1 MSELTDI
8 DKGVKL
14 FADGVNGF
22 DYQEQLKHFSKAF
35 RSQHRTLQQSMWRV
49 IFKFIKEYAETGN
62 FDLRNEQAVV
72 TCGSILSAMEKE
84 MGFEWNI
91 TANLP
96 TV

>member
-1 MSELTDI
+1 MADPVIIEEV
-8 DKGVKL
+8 VKL
-14 FADGVNGF
+14 FASGVNGF

-49 IFKFIKEYAETGN
+49 IFKFIGEYAETEHY
-62 FDLRNEQAVV
+62 DLRNEQAVM
-72 TCGSILSAMEKE
+72 TCKSILKAMRQE

-91 TANLP
+91 TSNLP